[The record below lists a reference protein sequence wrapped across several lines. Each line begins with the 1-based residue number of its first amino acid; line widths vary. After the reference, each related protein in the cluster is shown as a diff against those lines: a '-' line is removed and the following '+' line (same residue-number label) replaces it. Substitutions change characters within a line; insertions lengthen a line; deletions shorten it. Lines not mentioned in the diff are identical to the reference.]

1 MSYKSKQPSSRR
13 CTSLT
18 KSGRP
23 CRAWAL
29 RGSEPPLCRIHAGR
43 RAYNQGLLTMGLVDM
58 HSDWFV
64 KEDLDVE
71 VAIVRAVMGYAFAD
85 LDEAETPAERV
96 RLGAL
101 LLRGAGTLATL
112 LRTNRK
118 LMPEEAGV
126 VEQIFDRALDRAAAE
141 LGMDL

>member
-1 MSYKSKQPSSRR
+1 
-13 CTSLT
+13 
-18 KSGRP
+18 
-23 CRAWAL
+23 
-29 RGSEPPLCRIHAGR
+29 
-43 RAYNQGLLTMGLVDM
+43 MGLVDM